1 MNLSRPVQPPQAQ
14 TRSWRP
20 GPFLLAQLAL
30 HVAALVL
37 LLTYP
42 QEWRWAAALVLISQ
56 LMLMAAS
63 LWPRSTCLGANL
75 VRLPTAAIQRA
86 EVAITI
92 DDGPDPQVTPQ
103 VLAILARQ
111 GVQATFFCIGER
123 AAAHPELCRS
133 ILAAGHRIE
142 NHGAHHPTLCA
153 LSGPAGW
160 RREIEEGQHILQR
173 ITGQTPRFYRA
184 VAGLRNPFLDPVLH
198 ALDLQLATWTRRGFD
213 TRERDPEVVLRRLTQ
228 GLSAGDIL
236 LLHDG
241 HAAHTPSG
249 DALIVAVLPK
259 LLDAIRAHGLTPVTL
274 AHACTPS
281 KVEISAP

>member
-1 MNLSRPVQPPQAQ
+1 MNLPRPAQ
-14 TRSWRP
+14 TPLAKPRPWHP

-30 HVAALVL
+30 HVAALVWFL
-37 LLTYP
+37 ISP
-42 QEWRWAAALVLISQ
+42 HEWRWAAAIVLLSQ

-63 LWPRSTCLGANL
+63 LWPRSSCLGANL
-75 VRLPTAAIQRA
+75 VRLPTAAVQRA

-103 VLAILARQ
+103 VLATLAQQ
-111 GVQATFFCIGER
+111 GAKATFFCIGER

-133 ILAAGHRIE
+133 ILAQGHTIE
-142 NHGAHHPTLCA
+142 NHGARHPTLCA

-160 RREIEEGQHILQR
+160 RREIEDGQHILQR
-173 ITGQTPRFYRA
+173 ITGQTPHFYRA

-198 ALDLQLATWTRRGFD
+198 GLGLQLATWTRRGFD
-213 TRERDPEVVLRRLTQ
+213 TRERDPEKVLRRLSHQ
-228 GLSAGDIL
+228 LAAGDVL

-241 HAAHTPSG
+241 NAARTPSG
-249 DALIVAVLPK
+249 EALIVAVLPR

-274 AHACTPS
+274 AHACIPIES
-281 KVEISAP
+281 

>member
-1 MNLSRPVQPPQAQ
+1 
-14 TRSWRP
+14 
-20 GPFLLAQLAL
+20 LLAQLAC
-30 HVAALVL
+30 HVAALAWL
-37 LLTYP
+37 LVAT
-42 QEWRWAAALVLISQ
+42 QEWRWAATLVLLSQ

-92 DDGPDPQVTPQ
+92 DDGPDPEVTPQ
-103 VLAILARQ
+103 VLDILAQR
-111 GVQATFFCIGER
+111 GIQATFFCIGER
-123 AAAHPELCRS
+123 AAAHPELCHS

-142 NHGAHHPTLCA
+142 NHGARHPTLCS

-160 RREIEEGQHILQR
+160 RREIEGGQHMLQR

-198 ALDLQLATWTRRGFD
+198 GLGLQLATWTRRGFD
-213 TRERDPEVVLRRLTQ
+213 TRERDPEKVLRRLTQ
-228 GLSAGDIL
+228 SLSAGDIL
-236 LLHDG
+236 LIHDG
-241 HAAHTPSG
+241 HAARTPAG
-249 DALIVAVLPK
+249 EALIVAVLPK

-274 AHACTPS
+274 AHACGPIES
-281 KVEISAP
+281 